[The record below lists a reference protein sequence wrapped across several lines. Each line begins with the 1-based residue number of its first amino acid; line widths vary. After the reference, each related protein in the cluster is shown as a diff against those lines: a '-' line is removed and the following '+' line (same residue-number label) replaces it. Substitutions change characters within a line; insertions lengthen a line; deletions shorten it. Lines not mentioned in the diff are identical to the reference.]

1 MPHCFVWH
9 ADLVHFTNVNDLVP
23 QDPYRIP
30 ARQRARHMKFLRPH
44 RFWWRG
50 QRTLKVERV
59 DLDHQPVWS
68 HRLNHSPGTSD
79 AANPRW
85 RNRFSIA
92 VSENSVL
99 NHKSA
104 ALGLTSL
111 HPVADRAS
119 KKAWGPLL
127 FTFRFNATITTTDR
141 IPTTKGEVNIHLVLP
156 IGSKAAL
163 TGFLLT
169 HLLRDRRRVASK
181 ER

>member
-1 MPHCFVWH
+1 MWH

-23 QDPYRIP
+23 QGPYRIP
-30 ARQRARHMKFLRPH
+30 TRQRARHMKFLRPH

-50 QRTLKVERV
+50 QRTLKVDRV

-119 KKAWGPLL
+119 KKAWDDLRVRCCSRSVSMQPSPQQI
-127 FTFRFNATITTTDR
+127 AS
-141 IPTTKGEVNIHLVLP
+141 PTTKGEVNVHLVLP
-156 IGSKAAL
+156 IESKAAI
-163 TGFLLT
+163 TGFFLLT
-169 HLLRDRRRVASK
+169 HLLPDRRRVASK